1 MDQPRFQSGQLS
13 TNYIVDE
20 FPEGFAGTEPTQFQ
34 ADVMTVAATYI
45 YRTLA
50 ARARRAGNGLAG
62 PLSRTEW
69 VVSIGKTKHPV
80 RISDLEG
87 GVTVELTDEQRTL
100 RLAAV
105 NWRPGKAQFR
115 GELDGTPFTV
125 QVEPADEGYVIR
137 HRAAKARVMVLTPL
151 SAEMHDRLPEKK
163 KADTSRLVIS
173 PMPGLVVSMD
183 AVAGQTVRE
192 GEIVCVIEAM
202 KMQNIIRA
210 EREGVVKAVN
220 AKAGDSVAADEVLV
234 EFA

>member
-1 MDQPRFQSGQLS
+1 
-13 TNYIVDE
+13 
-20 FPEGFAGTEPTQFQ
+20 
-34 ADVMTVAATYI
+34 
-45 YRTLA
+45 
-50 ARARRAGNGLAG
+50 
-62 PLSRTEW
+62 
-69 VVSIGKTKHPV
+69 
-80 RISDLEG
+80 
-87 GVTVELTDEQRTL
+87 
-100 RLAAV
+100 
-105 NWRPGKAQFR
+105 
-115 GELDGTPFTV
+115 
-125 QVEPADEGYVIR
+125 
-137 HRAAKARVMVLTPL
+137 MVLTPL